1 MLHSY
6 DTKQGFNVEIISQIS
21 FGVNTVTAL
30 HWLNGFNL
38 FSVQNISFYVL
49 WFLWVLL
56 SATSM
61 FWAVTQKSLA
71 LLPGT
76 PASWQSHW
84 VGKSCLFGSNKA
96 HNLRSIRILFFHKGE
111 ETAS

>member
-1 MLHSY
+1 
-6 DTKQGFNVEIISQIS
+6 
-21 FGVNTVTAL
+21 
-30 HWLNGFNL
+30 
-38 FSVQNISFYVL
+38 
-49 WFLWVLL
+49 
-56 SATSM
+56 M

-76 PASWQSHW
+76 PASWQSHC

-96 HNLRSIRILFFHKGE
+96 HNLRFTQILFFHKGE